1 MVSEHKSVVEVSVPA
16 LDQGEALEE
25 QIGRHVET
33 PLTIDG
39 YTFPNGTRILQVDP
53 QYVLGGHCG
62 GHQLSG
68 YTVRLGVPW
77 TPEVFFQ
84 QAAAAKHPLQRPAVA
99 PDSLKLAIHDMLVS
113 GPTRWISDVRKV
125 NRAWEAFKRSDEPL
139 ERGLHD
145 ALRKRKGGER
155 VFPIT
160 KGKAQRRFKKL
171 LLDVKYPD
179 WVVADL
185 MRDGFP

>member
-1 MVSEHKSVVEVSVPA
+1 MPSRLQRRDDNPGAGVSPPLVSEHKSVVEVRVPA

-25 QIGRHVET
+25 QVGRRVET
-33 PLTIDG
+33 PLMIDG
-39 YTFPNGTRILQVDP
+39 YTFPKGTRILQVDP

-62 GHQLSG
+62 GDQLSG
-68 YTVRLGVPW
+68 YTVRLGVSW
-77 TPEVFFQ
+77 TPEVLFQ

-99 PDSLKLAIHDMLVS
+99 PDSLKL
-113 GPTRWISDVRKV
+113 PFT
-125 NRAWEAFKRSDEPL
+125 NEPL
-139 ERGLHD
+139 ERALHD
-145 ALRKRKGGER
+145 AFRKRKGGER

-160 KGKAQRRFKKL
+160 KGKALRLFKKL
-171 LLDVKYPD
+171 QLDVKYPD